1 VPEHEANPPMPDAA
15 QWVRQIVGEYERPLM
30 RYATGQLGGDIETA
44 REVVQDTFL
53 KLWQADRGAGA
64 DRIAPW
70 LYTVCRNRA
79 LDVRRKER
87 RMTTLGD
94 TTART
99 VDETTQP
106 QRRSDT
112 HAPESGDAAT
122 EQHCRVQQAMDL
134 LNDRQRDALRL
145 KFQGGLSYRE
155 IAEVLDITVNHV
167 GVLIHNAM
175 KNIRTQ
181 LSAEGEQRIG
191 SNATATR

>member
-1 VPEHEANPPMPDAA
+1 MPEHETNPPMAEAA
-15 QWVRQIVGEYERPLM
+15 HWVRQIVSKYERPLM

-53 KLWQADRGAGA
+53 KLWQADRGEIA

-79 LDVRRKER
+79 FDVRRKER
-87 RMTTLGD
+87 RMSTLGE
-94 TTART
+94 TASRT
-99 VDETTQP
+99 VDEATKP
-106 QRRSDT
+106 QRHSDVPMT
-112 HAPESGDAAT
+112 EIGDAMT
-122 EQHCRVQQAMDL
+122 EQHDRIQQAMQQ
-134 LNDRQRDALRL
+134 LNERQRDALRL

-167 GVLIHNAM
+167 GVLIHNAI
-175 KNIRTQ
+175 KNIQTQ